1 MEYYV
6 EPEKKIPVTDR
17 VDVLVAGGGPA
28 GIGAAVA
35 AARQGCKTVTYQN
48 RCQKENLSGINRV
61 EPGNT
66 GKPRNIKGFRDILI
80 LKKALCDINNEKK
93 AKTLCY
99 NKVKK
104 ENPTLKYRKG

>member
-1 MEYYV
+1 MKFQRRNETV
-6 EPEKKIPVTDR
+6 
-17 VDVLVAGGGPA
+17 
-28 GIGAAVA
+28 
-35 AARQGCKTVTYQN
+35 VTYQN